1 MFVIYA
7 TVRIRHLDVGMQEL
21 LGQTFSFRHPSP
33 HSTIPRRGVI
43 FVSKG
48 YQILDI
54 GPVSQDQ
61 HSGDSQETISHQT
74 DLELQ
79 TPMHPGILLRYM
91 YLQGYY
97 QEETNYVVDGFTQGF
112 SVSCLDLKTTLNC
125 RNLPSAL
132 AMPEIV
138 SDKVAK
144 NY

>member
-1 MFVIYA
+1 MFAMYA

-74 DLELQ
+74 DSEIP
-79 TPMHPGILLRYM
+79 TPIHPGILLS
-91 YLQGYY
+91 YLHGYDP
-97 QEETNYVVDGFTQGF
+97 EETIYVVDEFTQGF

-132 AMPEIV
+132 AMPEIA